1 MSAAQ
6 DSRGRVAIIDGGS
19 FVLPYDHGL
28 ALGLVRRG
36 HAVDFHG
43 SRTRYNGEFL
53 DDLRRQP
60 GVEVRARD
68 ISGSVAP
75 RWRGA
80 LAYGALW
87 LGVWRR
93 RRLYAAINLQFSAL
107 WPLELP
113 FAWLVR
119 RRLVFTVHNAVP
131 HGHCGLRHRPT
142 GWIAALAR
150 RLVFVSAST
159 RDDFVRRYG
168 ARHAA
173 KSVLLPHGLLPPAPG
188 VPVRT
193 CAPRPAAQAL
203 VFWGTVKPYKGVEL
217 FAELALSP
225 AWRAT
230 GLTLEVHGKWDAALH
245 PLRDKLR
252 SVGVA
257 VEDRYL
263 DAAALQA
270 LLAREVV
277 FILPYTQA
285 TQSGALYTL
294 LHQGCRFLCSDSG
307 DLGDFMRRFG
317 LQGLLLR
324 ERGAAAV
331 IECLPQIDTPAT
343 LQALQQAQDQ
353 MQWDATLAD
362 AERAYGT

>member
-1 MSAAQ
+1 
-6 DSRGRVAIIDGGS
+6 VAIIDGGS
-19 FVLPYDHGL
+19 FVLPYDHEL

-60 GVEVRARD
+60 GVRVFDRA

-80 LAYGALW
+80 LAYAALW

-93 RRLYAAINLQFSAL
+93 RRRYAAINLQFSVL

-113 FAWLVR
+113 FAWLLR

-131 HGHCGLRHRPT
+131 HGHRGLRHRPT
-142 GWIAALAR
+142 GWIAALAQ
-150 RLVFVSAST
+150 RLVFVSSST
-159 RDDFVRRYG
+159 RDDFLRRYG
-168 ARHAA
+168 AHHAA
-173 KSVLLPHGLLPPAPG
+173 RAVLLPHGLLPPAPG
-188 VPVRT
+188 VPCVLY
-193 CAPRPAAQAL
+193 APRPAPQAL

-217 FAELALSP
+217 LAELARSP
-225 AWRAT
+225 AWQAT
-230 GLTLEVHGKWDAALH
+230 GMTLEVHGKWDRALH
-245 PLRDKLR
+245 PLRDELIALGVTLR
-252 SVGVA
+252 DS
-257 VEDRYL
+257 YL
-263 DAAALQA
+263 DATALQT
-270 LLAREVV
+270 LLAREVL

-294 LHQGCRFLCSDSG
+294 LHQGCRFLCADSG

-317 LQGLLLR
+317 LQGLLLQ
-324 ERGAAAV
+324 ERSAGAV
-331 IECLPQIDTPAT
+331 IECLPQVSAAAT
-343 LQALQQAQDQ
+343 LQALQHAQAQ

-362 AERAYGT
+362 AAQAYGT

>member
-1 MSAAQ
+1 
-6 DSRGRVAIIDGGS
+6 VAIIDGGS

-60 GVEVRARD
+60 GIEVQARD

-93 RRLYAAINLQFSAL
+93 RRRYAAINLQFSAL

-113 FAWLVR
+113 LLWLLR
-119 RRLVFTVHNAVP
+119 RQLVFTVHNAVP
-131 HGHCGLRHRPT
+131 HGHRGRRHRPT

-173 KSVLLPHGLLPPAPG
+173 RSVLLPHGLLPPAPG
-188 VPVRT
+188 VAAR
-193 CAPRPAAQAL
+193 AYALRPAPQAL
-203 VFWGTVKPYKGVEL
+203 VFWGTVKPYKGVEI
-217 FAELALSP
+217 FAELARSQ
-225 AWRAT
+225 AWQAT

-245 PLRDKLR
+245 PLRDQLIGL
-252 SVGVA
+252 GVT
-257 VEDRYL
+257 VQDRYL
-263 DAAALQA
+263 DAATLQA

-294 LHQGCRFLCSDSG
+294 LHQGCSFVCADSG

-324 ERGAAAV
+324 ERSAAAV
-331 IECLPQIDTPAT
+331 IACLAQAGTQAT
-343 LQALQQAQDQ
+343 AQALQQAQDQ

-362 AERAYGT
+362 AALAYET

>member
-1 MSAAQ
+1 M
-6 DSRGRVAIIDGGS
+6 AIIDGGS

-36 HAVDFHG
+36 YAVDFHG

-53 DDLRRQP
+53 EDLRH
-60 GVEVRARD
+60 RAGLQVFD
-68 ISGSVAP
+68 HAISGSVAP
-75 RWRGA
+75 RWRGT

-87 LGVWRR
+87 LGLMLDVSRR
-93 RRLYAAINLQFSAL
+93 RRRYTAVNLQFSAL

-113 FAWLVR
+113 VLWLLR
-119 RRLVFTVHNAVP
+119 RQLVFTVHNAVP
-131 HGHCGLRHRPT
+131 HGYRGLRHRPT

-159 RDDFVRRYG
+159 RQDFLRRYG
-168 ARHAA
+168 AHHGA

-188 VPVRT
+188 VASV
-193 CAPRPAAQAL
+193 AYGPRPAVRAL

-217 FAELALSP
+217 LAELARSP
-225 AWRAT
+225 AWQAT
-230 GLTLEVHGKWDAALH
+230 GLTLEVHGKWDAPLH
-245 PLRDKLR
+245 ALRDQL
-252 SVGVA
+252 VGLGVA
-257 VEDRYL
+257 VHDRYL

-270 LLAREVV
+270 LLVREVV

-294 LHQGCRFLCSDSG
+294 LHQGCRFICADSG
-307 DLGDFMRRFG
+307 DLGDFMRHFG

-324 ERGAAAV
+324 ERSAAAV
-331 IECLPQIDTPAT
+331 IDCLPQLGTPAT
-343 LQALQQAQDQ
+343 VRALQQAQQQ

-362 AERAYGT
+362 AELAYGT